1 MTSAYHEV
9 RLRHQGKRSVVWAAL
24 WRYYFRHRIDATDTV
39 LDLGCGYGDFINHVI
54 AKRRIALDLWPEFVT
69 HIAPGIETLVA
80 SLTDLSALEDGSIDY
95 AFASNVVEHVTKEE
109 FASLLA
115 CLKKKL
121 SARGRL
127 TLIQPNYRYAS
138 AEYFDDY
145 THISIWSHVSLADF
159 LTANGYEVVELQP
172 RFLPLT
178 LISRIP
184 AFPPLIGLY
193 LISPF
198 KPLGKQMLLSARAD
212 DAYNAQP
219 DL

>member
-1 MTSAYHEV
+1 VTSAYHKV
-9 RLRHQGKRSVVWAAL
+9 RLGQQGKRSVVWAAL

-54 AKRRIALDLWPEFVT
+54 AKRRIALDLWPEFVS
-69 HIAPGIETLVA
+69 HIGPGIETLVA
-80 SLTDLSALEDGSIDY
+80 SLTDLSALEDGTIDY
-95 AFASNVVEHVTKEE
+95 AFASNVVEHVTKDE

-115 CLKKKL
+115 CLKTKL

-159 LTANGYEVVELQP
+159 LTVNGYEVIEIRP

-178 LISRIP
+178 VISRIP
-184 AFPPLIGLY
+184 VFPPLIGLY

-198 KPLGKQMLLSARAD
+198 KPLGKQMLLSARVR
-212 DAYNAQP
+212 
-219 DL
+219 

>member
-1 MTSAYHEV
+1 MTSAYHKV
-9 RLRHQGKRSVVWAAL
+9 RLGHQRKRNVVWAAL

-39 LDLGCGYGDFINHVI
+39 LDLGCGY
-54 AKRRIALDLWPEFVT
+54 
-69 HIAPGIETLVA
+69 IAPGVETLVT

-159 LTANGYEVVELQP
+159 LTANGYEVIEIRP

-184 AFPPLIGLY
+184 TFPPLIGLY
-193 LISPF
+193 LISPI
-198 KPLGKQMLLSARAD
+198 KPLGKQMLLSARAR
-212 DAYNAQP
+212 
-219 DL
+219 

>member
-1 MTSAYHEV
+1 MTSAYHKV
-9 RLRHQGKRSVVWAAL
+9 RLGHQGKRSVVWAAL

-69 HIAPGIETLVA
+69 HIGPGIETLVA
-80 SLTDLSALEDGSIDY
+80 SLTDLSALEDGTIDY
-95 AFASNVVEHVTKEE
+95 AFASNVVEHVTKDE

-115 CLKKKL
+115 CLKTKL

-159 LTANGYEVVELQP
+159 LTVNGYEVIEIRP

-178 LISRIP
+178 VISRIP
-184 AFPPLIGLY
+184 VFPPLIGLY
-193 LISPF
+193 LNSPF
-198 KPLGKQMLLSARAD
+198 KPLGKQMLLSARAR
-212 DAYNAQP
+212 
-219 DL
+219 

>member
-1 MTSAYHEV
+1 VTSAYHKV
-9 RLRHQGKRSVVWAAL
+9 RLGHQGKRSVVWAAL

-69 HIAPGIETLVA
+69 HIGPGIETLVA
-80 SLTDLSALEDGSIDY
+80 SLTDLSALEDGTIDY
-95 AFASNVVEHVTKEE
+95 AFASNVVEHVTKDE

-115 CLKKKL
+115 SLKTKL

-159 LTANGYEVVELQP
+159 LTANGYEVIEIRP

-178 LISRIP
+178 VISRIP
-184 AFPPLIGLY
+184 VFPPLIGLY

-198 KPLGKQMLLSARAD
+198 KPLGKQMLLSARAR
-212 DAYNAQP
+212 
-219 DL
+219 

>member
-1 MTSAYHEV
+1 MTSAYHKV
-9 RLRHQGKRSVVWAAL
+9 RLGHQGKRSVVWAAL
-24 WRYYFRHRIDATDTV
+24 WRYYFRHRIDAADTV
-39 LDLGCGYGDFINHVI
+39 LDLGCGYGDFINHVV

-69 HIAPGIETLVA
+69 HIGPGIETLVA
-80 SLTDLSALEDGSIDY
+80 SLTDLSALEDGTIDY
-95 AFASNVVEHVTKEE
+95 AFASNVVEHVTKDE

-115 CLKKKL
+115 CLKRKL

-159 LTANGYEVVELQP
+159 LTANGYEVIEIRP

-178 LISRIP
+178 VISRIP
-184 AFPPLIGLY
+184 VFPPLIGLY
-193 LISPF
+193 LNSPF
-198 KPLGKQMLLSARAD
+198 KPLGKQMLLSARAR
-212 DAYNAQP
+212 
-219 DL
+219 

>member
-9 RLRHQGKRSVVWAAL
+9 RFGYQRKRSVVWAAL

-39 LDLGCGYGDFINHVI
+39 LDLGCGYGDFINNVI
-54 AKRRIALDLWPEFVT
+54 AKRRIALDLWPEFVA
-69 HIAPGIETLVA
+69 HIAPGIETVVA
-80 SLTDLSALEDGSIDY
+80 SLTDLSALEDGTIDY
-95 AFASNVVEHVTKEE
+95 AFASNVVEHVTQAE

-121 SARGRL
+121 SARGHL

-145 THISIWSHVSLADF
+145 THVSIWSHVSLADF
-159 LTANGYEVVELQP
+159 LTANGYEVIEIRP

-178 LISRIP
+178 VISRIP
-184 AFPPLIGLY
+184 VFPPLIGLY

-198 KPLGKQMLLSARAD
+198 KPLGKQMLLSARAR
-212 DAYNAQP
+212 
-219 DL
+219 

>member
-1 MTSAYHEV
+1 
-9 RLRHQGKRSVVWAAL
+9 VWAAL

-54 AKRRIALDLWPEFVT
+54 AKRRIALDLWPEFVI

-80 SLTDLSALEDGSIDY
+80 SLTDLSALEDGAIDY

-159 LTANGYEVVELQP
+159 LTANGYEVIEIRP

-178 LISRIP
+178 VISRIP
-184 AFPPLIGLY
+184 VSPLLIGLY
-193 LISPF
+193 LNSPF
-198 KPLGKQMLLSARAD
+198 KPLGKQMLLSARAR
-212 DAYNAQP
+212 
-219 DL
+219 

>member
-1 MTSAYHEV
+1 MG
-9 RLRHQGKRSVVWAAL
+9 HQGKRSVVWGAL
-24 WRYYFRHRIDATDTV
+24 WRYYFRHRIDASDTV
-39 LDLGCGYGDFINHVI
+39 LDLGCGYGDFINHVV
-54 AKRRIALDLWPEFVT
+54 AKRRIALDLWPEFVS
-69 HIAPGIETLVA
+69 HIGPGIETLVA
-80 SLTDLSALEDGSIDY
+80 SLTDLSALEDGTIDY
-95 AFASNVVEHVTKEE
+95 AFASNVVEHVTKDE

-115 CLKKKL
+115 CLKTKL

-159 LTANGYEVVELQP
+159 LTANGYEVIEIRP

-178 LISRIP
+178 VISRIP
-184 AFPPLIGLY
+184 VFSPLIGLY

-198 KPLGKQMLLSARAD
+198 KPLGKQMLLSARARGS
-212 DAYNAQP
+212 
-219 DL
+219 

>member
-1 MTSAYHEV
+1 MTSAYHKV
-9 RLRHQGKRSVVWAAL
+9 RLSHERKRSAVWAAL

-80 SLTDLSALEDGSIDY
+80 SLTDLSALEDGTIDY

-109 FASLLA
+109 FASLLG

-145 THISIWSHVSLADF
+145 THISVWSHVSLADF
-159 LTANGYEVVELQP
+159 LTANGYEVIECRP

-178 LISRIP
+178 LVSRIP

-198 KPLGKQMLLSARAD
+198 KPLGKQMLLSASAR
-212 DAYNAQP
+212 
-219 DL
+219 

>member
-1 MTSAYHEV
+1 MEDEKSVTSAYHKI
-9 RLRHQGKRSVVWAAL
+9 RLGHQGKRSVVWAAL

-80 SLTDLSALEDGSIDY
+80 SLTDLSALEDETIDY

-145 THISIWSHVSLADF
+145 THVSIWSHVSLADF
-159 LTANGYEVVELQP
+159 LTANGYEVIEIRP

-178 LISRIP
+178 VISRIP
-184 AFPPLIGLY
+184 VFPPLIGLY

-198 KPLGKQMLLSARAD
+198 KPLGKQMLLSARAR
-212 DAYNAQP
+212 
-219 DL
+219 

>member
-1 MTSAYHEV
+1 
-9 RLRHQGKRSVVWAAL
+9 VWAAL

-69 HIAPGIETLVA
+69 HIAPGIETLVT
-80 SLTDLSALEDGSIDY
+80 SLTDLSALEDGTIDY

-159 LTANGYEVVELQP
+159 LTANGYEVIEIRP
-172 RFLPLT
+172 RFLQLT

-184 AFPPLIGLY
+184 TFPPLIGLY

-198 KPLGKQMLLSARAD
+198 KPLGKQMLLSARAR
-212 DAYNAQP
+212 
-219 DL
+219 

>member
-1 MTSAYHEV
+1 VTSAYHNV
-9 RLRHQGKRSVVWAAL
+9 RLAHQGKRSVVWAAL
-24 WRYYFRHRIDATDTV
+24 WRYYFRHRIDAADTV

-80 SLTDLSALEDGSIDY
+80 SLTDLSALEDGTIDY
-95 AFASNVVEHVTKEE
+95 AFASNVVEHVTKDE

-115 CLKKKL
+115 SLKKKL

-159 LTANGYEVVELQP
+159 LTVNGYEVIEIRP

-178 LISRIP
+178 VISRIP
-184 AFPPLIGLY
+184 VFSPLIGLY

-198 KPLGKQMLLSARAD
+198 KPLGKQMLLSARARG
-212 DAYNAQP
+212 
-219 DL
+219 

>member
-1 MTSAYHEV
+1 VTSAYHEV
-9 RLRHQGKRSVVWAAL
+9 RLGQQGKRNVVWAAL
-24 WRYYFRHRIDATDTV
+24 WRYYFRHRIDAADTV

-69 HIAPGIETLVA
+69 HIGPGIETLVA
-80 SLTDLSALEDGSIDY
+80 SLTDLSALEDGTIDY
-95 AFASNVVEHVTKEE
+95 AFASNVVEHVTKDE

-115 CLKKKL
+115 CLKTKL

-159 LTANGYEVVELQP
+159 LTANGYEVIEIRP

-178 LISRIP
+178 FISRIP
-184 AFPPLIGLY
+184 VFPLLIGLY
-193 LISPF
+193 LNSPF
-198 KPLGKQMLLSARAD
+198 KPLGKQMLLSARAR
-212 DAYNAQP
+212 
-219 DL
+219 

>member
-1 MTSAYHEV
+1 
-9 RLRHQGKRSVVWAAL
+9 VWAAL
-24 WRYYFRHRIDATDTV
+24 WRYYFRHRIAATDTV

-69 HIAPGIETLVA
+69 HIGPGIETLVA
-80 SLTDLSALEDGSIDY
+80 SLTDLSALEDGTIDY
-95 AFASNVVEHVTKEE
+95 AFASNVVEHVTKDE

-115 CLKKKL
+115 CLKTKL

-159 LTANGYEVVELQP
+159 LTANGYEVIEIRP

-178 LISRIP
+178 VISRIP
-184 AFPPLIGLY
+184 VFPLLIGLY
-193 LISPF
+193 LNSPF
-198 KPLGKQMLLSARAD
+198 KPLGKQMLLSARAR
-212 DAYNAQP
+212 
-219 DL
+219 

>member
-1 MTSAYHEV
+1 MSAYHKV
-9 RLRHQGKRSVVWAAL
+9 RLGHQGKRSVVWAAL
-24 WRYYFRHRIDATDTV
+24 WRYYFRHRIDSSDTV
-39 LDLGCGYGDFINHVI
+39 LDLGCGYGDFINHVV
-54 AKRRIALDLWPEFVT
+54 AKRRIALDLWPEFVS
-69 HIAPGIETLVA
+69 HIGPGIETLVT
-80 SLTDLSALEDGSIDY
+80 SLTDLSALENGTIDY
-95 AFASNVVEHVTKEE
+95 AFASNVVEHVTKDE

-115 CLKKKL
+115 CLKTKL

-159 LTANGYEVVELQP
+159 LTVNGYEVIEMRP

-178 LISRIP
+178 VISHIP
-184 AFPPLIGLY
+184 VFPPLIGLY

-198 KPLGKQMLLSARAD
+198 KPLGKQMLLSARAR
-212 DAYNAQP
+212 
-219 DL
+219 

>member
-1 MTSAYHEV
+1 MTSAYHKV
-9 RLRHQGKRSVVWAAL
+9 RLGHQGKRSVVWAAL
-24 WRYYFRHRIDATDTV
+24 WRYYFRYRIDATDTV

-69 HIAPGIETLVA
+69 HIGPGIETLVA
-80 SLTDLSALEDGSIDY
+80 SLTDLSALEDGTIDY
-95 AFASNVVEHVTKEE
+95 AFASNVVEHVTKDE

-115 CLKKKL
+115 CLKTKL

-159 LTANGYEVVELQP
+159 LTANGYEVIEIRP

-178 LISRIP
+178 VISRIP
-184 AFPPLIGLY
+184 VFPPLIGLY

-198 KPLGKQMLLSARAD
+198 KPLGKQMLLSARAR
-212 DAYNAQP
+212 
-219 DL
+219 

>member
-1 MTSAYHEV
+1 MTSAYHKV
-9 RLRHQGKRSVVWAAL
+9 RLGHQGKRSVVWAAL
-24 WRYYFRHRIDATDTV
+24 WRYYFRHRIDASDTV

-69 HIAPGIETLVA
+69 HIGPGIETLVA
-80 SLTDLSALEDGSIDY
+80 SLTDLSALEDGTIDY
-95 AFASNVVEHVTKEE
+95 AFASNVVEHVTKDE

-115 CLKKKL
+115 CLKTKL

-145 THISIWSHVSLADF
+145 THVSIWSHVSLADF
-159 LTANGYEVVELQP
+159 LTVNGYEVIEMRP

-178 LISRIP
+178 VISRIP
-184 AFPPLIGLY
+184 VFPPLIGLY

-198 KPLGKQMLLSARAD
+198 KPLGKQMLLSARAR
-212 DAYNAQP
+212 
-219 DL
+219 

>member
-1 MTSAYHEV
+1 VTSAYHKV
-9 RLRHQGKRSVVWAAL
+9 RLSHQGKRSVVWAAL

-69 HIAPGIETLVA
+69 HIGPGIETLVA
-80 SLTDLSALEDGSIDY
+80 SLTDLSALEDGTIDY
-95 AFASNVVEHVTKEE
+95 AFASNVVEHVTKDE

-115 CLKKKL
+115 CLKTKL

-159 LTANGYEVVELQP
+159 LTANGYEVIEIRP

-178 LISRIP
+178 VISRIP
-184 AFPPLIGLY
+184 VFPPLIGLY
-193 LISPF
+193 LNSPF
-198 KPLGKQMLLSARAD
+198 KPLGKQMLLSARAR
-212 DAYNAQP
+212 
-219 DL
+219 

>member
-1 MTSAYHEV
+1 MTSAYHKV
-9 RLRHQGKRSVVWAAL
+9 RLGHQGKRSVVWAAL
-24 WRYYFRHRIDATDTV
+24 WRYYFRHRIDASDTV

-69 HIAPGIETLVA
+69 HIGPGIETLVA
-80 SLTDLSALEDGSIDY
+80 SLTDLSALEDGTIDY
-95 AFASNVVEHVTKEE
+95 AFASNVVEHVTKDE

-115 CLKKKL
+115 CLKTKL

-159 LTANGYEVVELQP
+159 LTVNGYEVIEIRP

-178 LISRIP
+178 VISRIP
-184 AFPPLIGLY
+184 VFPPLIGLY
-193 LISPF
+193 LNSPF
-198 KPLGKQMLLSARAD
+198 KPIGKQMLLSARAR
-212 DAYNAQP
+212 
-219 DL
+219 

>member
-1 MTSAYHEV
+1 MTSAYHKI
-9 RLRHQGKRSVVWAAL
+9 RLGHQRKRSVVWAAL

-69 HIAPGIETLVA
+69 HIAPGIETLVGP
-80 SLTDLSALEDGSIDY
+80 LTDLSALEDGTIDY

-159 LTANGYEVVELQP
+159 LTANGYEVIEIRP

-178 LISRIP
+178 VISRIP
-184 AFPPLIGLY
+184 VFPPLIGLY

-198 KPLGKQMLLSARAD
+198 KPLGKQMLLSARAR
-212 DAYNAQP
+212 
-219 DL
+219 

>member
-1 MTSAYHEV
+1 MSAYHKV
-9 RLRHQGKRSVVWAAL
+9 RLGHQGKRRVVWAAL
-24 WRYYFRHRIDATDTV
+24 WRYYFRHRIDASDTV
-39 LDLGCGYGDFINHVI
+39 LDLGCGYGDFINHVV
-54 AKRRIALDLWPEFVT
+54 AKRRIALDLWPEFVS
-69 HIAPGIETLVA
+69 HIGPGIETLVT
-80 SLTDLSALEDGSIDY
+80 SLTDLSALENGTIDY
-95 AFASNVVEHVTKEE
+95 AFASNVVEHVTKDE

-115 CLKKKL
+115 CLKTKL

-159 LTANGYEVVELQP
+159 LTVNGYEVIEMRP

-178 LISRIP
+178 VISHIP
-184 AFPPLIGLY
+184 VFPPLIGLY

-198 KPLGKQMLLSARAD
+198 KPLGKQMLLSARAR
-212 DAYNAQP
+212 
-219 DL
+219 

>member
-1 MTSAYHEV
+1 MTSAYHNV
-9 RLRHQGKRSVVWAAL
+9 RLGHQRKRSVVWAAL

-69 HIAPGIETLVA
+69 HIAPGIETLVT
-80 SLTDLSALEDGSIDY
+80 SLTDLSALEDGTIDY

-115 CLKKKL
+115 CLKTKL

-159 LTANGYEVVELQP
+159 LTANGYEVIEIRP

-178 LISRIP
+178 VISRIP
-184 AFPPLIGLY
+184 VFPPLIGLY

-198 KPLGKQMLLSARAD
+198 KPLGKQMLLSARAR
-212 DAYNAQP
+212 
-219 DL
+219 

>member
-1 MTSAYHEV
+1 VTSAYHKV
-9 RLRHQGKRSVVWAAL
+9 RLSHQGKRSVVWAAL

-69 HIAPGIETLVA
+69 HIGPGIETLVA
-80 SLTDLSALEDGSIDY
+80 SLTDLSALEDGTIDY
-95 AFASNVVEHVTKEE
+95 AFASNVVEHVTKDE

-115 CLKKKL
+115 CLKTKL

-159 LTANGYEVVELQP
+159 LTANGYEVIEIRP

-178 LISRIP
+178 VISRIP
-184 AFPPLIGLY
+184 VFPPLIGLY
-193 LISPF
+193 LLSPF
-198 KPLGKQMLLSARAD
+198 KPLGKQLLLSARAR
-212 DAYNAQP
+212 
-219 DL
+219 

>member
-1 MTSAYHEV
+1 VTSAYHKV
-9 RLRHQGKRSVVWAAL
+9 RLGHQGKRSVVWAAL
-24 WRYYFRHRIDATDTV
+24 WRYYFRHRIDASDTV

-69 HIAPGIETLVA
+69 HIGPGIETLVA
-80 SLTDLSALEDGSIDY
+80 SLTDLSALEDGTIDY
-95 AFASNVVEHVTKEE
+95 AFASNVVEHVTKDE

-115 CLKKKL
+115 CLKTKL

-159 LTANGYEVVELQP
+159 LTANGYEVIEIRP

-178 LISRIP
+178 VISRIP
-184 AFPPLIGLY
+184 VFPPLIGLY

-198 KPLGKQMLLSARAD
+198 KPLGKQMLLSARAR
-212 DAYNAQP
+212 
-219 DL
+219 

>member
-1 MTSAYHEV
+1 VTSAYHKV

-80 SLTDLSALEDGSIDY
+80 SLTDLSALEDGTIDY
-95 AFASNVVEHVTKEE
+95 AFASNVVEHVTKDE

-115 CLKKKL
+115 CLKTKL

-159 LTANGYEVVELQP
+159 LTANGYEVIEVRP

-178 LISRIP
+178 VISRIP
-184 AFPPLIGLY
+184 VFPPLIGLY

-198 KPLGKQMLLSARAD
+198 KPLGKQMLLSARAR
-212 DAYNAQP
+212 
-219 DL
+219 